1 MTAQTATKSTKK
13 TDDSHEAHKSGN
25 GKADKLTAQNLKSVL
40 WDTLKEIRSGSLSAG
55 DADAVASQARE
66 ILRTTNTQLRIAA
79 QSNRV
84 VSQDVIKFAEE

>member
-13 TDDSHEAHKSGN
+13 TAASNAAPKSANAGPQ
-25 GKADKLTAQNLKSVL
+25 KLTAQNLKSAL
-40 WDTLKEIRSGSLSAG
+40 WDTLQEIRGGSLSAG

-66 ILRTTNTQLRIAA
+66 ILRATNTQLRISA

-84 VSQDVIKFAEE
+84 VPQDVIKFSED